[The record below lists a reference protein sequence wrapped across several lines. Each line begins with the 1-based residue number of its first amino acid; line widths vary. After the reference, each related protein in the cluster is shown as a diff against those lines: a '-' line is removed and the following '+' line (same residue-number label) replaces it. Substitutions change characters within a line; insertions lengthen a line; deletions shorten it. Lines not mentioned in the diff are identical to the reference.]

1 MSNNNNLEKQYKA
14 FKSIL
19 EGCNTMFDAFYFA
32 QKIIN
37 EEPLCK
43 NLLIGM
49 IYNKSYDKSIDI
61 RTIAYTL
68 NEIALLPYK
77 EDIDDFIDTNIKNNV
92 SLCQINSFLRIS
104 KLKQNKIIE
113 KYNKNNLNN
122 SNQSNQS
129 TQSNQS
135 NPNSNLTETK
145 YKIMPNVINI
155 KDESHTNTYD
165 LLSQIE

>member
-1 MSNNNNLEKQYKA
+1 MSSSNNNLINQYKA

-37 EEPLCK
+37 DYPLCK
-43 NLLIGM
+43 NLIIGM
-49 IYNKSYDKSIDI
+49 IYNKSFEKSIDI

-68 NEIALLPYK
+68 NEIALLTYK

-104 KLKQNKIIE
+104 QLKPSRVVE
-113 KYNKNNLNN
+113 KYNKNNINN
-122 SNQSNQS
+122 INNI
-129 TQSNQS
+129 N
-135 NPNSNLTETK
+135 ETK
-145 YKIMPNVINI
+145 YKITSNELNELNI
-155 KDESHTNTYD
+155 SKDDPDINTYD
-165 LLSQIE
+165 YISMINP

>member
-1 MSNNNNLEKQYKA
+1 MSNNNNNIEKQYKA

-37 EEPLCK
+37 EYPSCK

-49 IYNKSYDKSIDI
+49 IYNKSFDKSIDI

-68 NEIALLPYK
+68 NEIALLTYK
-77 EDIDDFIDTNIKNNV
+77 EDIDDFIDSNIKNNV

-104 KLKQNKIIE
+104 KLKQSKITE
-113 KYNKNNLNN
+113 KYNKNNLN
-122 SNQSNQS
+122 
-129 TQSNQS
+129 
-135 NPNSNLTETK
+135 ETK
-145 YKIMPNVINI
+145 YKISSNTFNTFNTTKDDPNL
-155 KDESHTNTYD
+155 HTYN
-165 LLSQIE
+165 LLSHIDSD